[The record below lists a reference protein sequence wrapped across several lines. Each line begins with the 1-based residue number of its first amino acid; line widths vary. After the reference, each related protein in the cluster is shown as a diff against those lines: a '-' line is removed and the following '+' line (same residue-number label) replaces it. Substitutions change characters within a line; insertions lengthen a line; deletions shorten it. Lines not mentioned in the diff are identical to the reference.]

1 MSLLLRLFAFPS
13 AGLLKTTPPDRDA
26 RRAGLDAAVA
36 WFNASMTEGVP
47 ASGYSMISECFMP
60 PSVEV
65 TALWLRFIVRNADAS
80 WLPAYDEKAATLARW
95 LTGQQRNDGTW
106 PAGSLD
112 LANAAPGVFA
122 SSVALSALVDYREAG
137 GGDRLLLE
145 AIRNNMSWLTRMQDD
160 EGIYR
165 HYLFHDPGGCSWS
178 AVALARAG
186 SLLQDEHALAAAGKT
201 AKHLMALTADGDM
214 AEPGDRAAAF
224 SSWSYAWTMLALFG
238 YGTLSGSDEALRRSR
253 EGLDRLAR
261 LQVRTGFMPG
271 TVRPGGL
278 ASHPFGIPYANCLLA
293 LLALAWHGHDAGS
306 GGRGI
311 AERSLRQVLRR
322 QLRSR
327 DPRMRGGLTGSWPVS
342 GNYKPY
348 VIPGEA
354 VAVFAMALSAA
365 AGGEHSV

>member
-36 WFNASMTEGVP
+36 WFNASLAEGVP

-65 TALWLRFIVRNADAS
+65 TALWLRFLVQKPVATG
-80 WLPAYDEKAATLARW
+80 LPVDGERAGTLARW
-95 LTGQQRNDGTW
+95 LAGQQRNDGTW

-137 GGDRLLLE
+137 GGDGRLLD
-145 AIRNNMSWLTRMQDD
+145 AIRDNMSWLTRMQDD
-160 EGIYR
+160 DGLFR
-165 HYLFHDPGGCSWS
+165 HYLFHDAGGCSWA

-186 SLLQDEHALAAAGKT
+186 RLLQDERALSAAGKT
-201 AKHLMALTADGDM
+201 AQHLMVLTADGDR
-214 AEPGDRAAAF
+214 AESGDRAADF
-224 SSWSYAWTMLALFG
+224 SSWSYAWILLALFE
-238 YGTLSGSDEALRRSR
+238 YGILTGSDEALRRSR
-253 EGLDRLAR
+253 EGLDRLAG
-261 LQVRTGFMPG
+261 LQARTGFMPG
-271 TVRPGGL
+271 TVRPGGS
-278 ASHPFGIPYANCLLA
+278 APHPFGIPYANCLLA
-293 LLALAWHGHDAGS
+293 LLAMAWHGHDAGS

-327 DPRMRGGLTGSWPVS
+327 DPRLRGGLTGSWPVS

-354 VAVFAMALSAA
+354 VAAFAMALSAA
-365 AGGEHSV
+365 AGGEHGP